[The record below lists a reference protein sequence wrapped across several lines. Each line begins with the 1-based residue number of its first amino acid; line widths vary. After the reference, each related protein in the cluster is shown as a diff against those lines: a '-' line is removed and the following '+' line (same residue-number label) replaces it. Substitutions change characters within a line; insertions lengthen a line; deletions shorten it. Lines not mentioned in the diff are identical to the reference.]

1 MKKRVLA
8 LLLAAVM
15 IVGCFAACGGN
26 GEQSSTPT
34 SSTPGTDAS
43 TPTSSATSDGN
54 SSEAAPTNTSA
65 GPDPTDEHYDFT
77 VYYNYGAWSRVWG
90 EDEYSK
96 YLSEKFNVGMT
107 WSAGENDP
115 DGKLNLMMSS
125 GDMPD
130 MIITERGAIHN
141 KVARA
146 GMLVD
151 LETLMY
157 DGCSFATDIPE
168 SVRNMLKVDGKLYGI
183 PNWARSGATGG
194 NYQWMVNKAVWEAV
208 GSPSL
213 KTFEEL
219 HDFAV
224 KAKEANLKSY
234 NGQDVIP
241 FYTQTDNG
249 YEIYR
254 SIYRSLGMP
263 NTMDNLPYYTQENGK
278 VDFALNSE
286 NFVKA
291 LSIANDWFTE
301 GLFPAEVFTDSAD
314 QLVEKVTNGR
324 PALLWYDYSQ
334 DNTNN
339 FRRIT
344 LEQSSNATD
353 WLVVGY
359 DVEAGGM
366 QYPGAEGV
374 EVTYGDQAGGVGWN
388 VNCITTKAANPQR
401 IFDVFTYMLTPE
413 GSLLMQYGPVGGTML
428 ESIDDSGD
436 LPMPVLKKPASE
448 FVSAETD
455 AAGAWFWAQPAQ
467 SDYVDGIKFALN
479 DTLPEDQQ
487 DWVVTRQAHL
497 SSYTPDDPKIGQ
509 KFMTDQCTGV
519 NAVIDPQEDLGVNV
533 KAIEDECKSK
543 IPQIIMAS
551 DKDTFNSMVADL
563 QAYAASNNVDQ
574 ILEKYQA
581 KFDENVQT
589 QGFNA
594 YDESYDLY
602 HLK

>member
-1 MKKRVLA
+1 MKKRVIA
-8 LLLAAVM
+8 LLLALVM
-15 IVGCFAACGGN
+15 VVGCLAACGDN
-26 GEQSSTPT
+26 NSSSTPNSAAST
-34 SSTPGTDAS
+34 PADNSTPADSSTPEANNTGAS
-43 TPTSSATSDGN
+43 
-54 SSEAAPTNTSA
+54 
-65 GPDPTDEHYDFT
+65 GPDDTAEHYDFD
-77 VYYNYGAWSRVWG
+77 VYYNYASWSRIWG

-96 YLSEKFNVGMT
+96 FLSDKFNVGMT
-107 WSAGENDP
+107 WSCGENDP

-130 MIITERGAIHN
+130 MIITDRGAIHN

-157 DGCSFATDIPE
+157 DGCSFAEDIPE

-194 NYQWMVNKAVWEAV
+194 NYQWMVNKAVYEEL

-213 KTFEEL
+213 KTFEDL
-219 HDFAV
+219 HAFA
-224 KAKEANLKSY
+224 KAAKDAGLTSY
-234 NGQDVIP
+234 NGQEIIP

-249 YEIYR
+249 YEVYR
-254 SIYRSLGMP
+254 SFYRSLGMP
-263 NTMDNLPYYTQENGK
+263 NTVDNLAYYTEEDGK
-278 VDFALNSE
+278 IDFCLNSE

-291 LSIANDWFTE
+291 LSMANDWYAE

-344 LEQSSNATD
+344 REQSGDATD
-353 WLVVGY
+353 WLVIGY

-366 QYPGAEGV
+366 QFPGAEGV

-388 VNCITTKAANPQR
+388 VNCITTAAENPQR

-413 GSLLMQYGPVGGTML
+413 GSLYMQYGPEGGTML
-428 ESIDDSGD
+428 ESVDTSGD
-436 LPMPVLKKPASE
+436 LPMPVLKKP
-448 FVSAETD
+448 VSDFTSDETN

-479 DTLPEDQQ
+479 DQMPEDQQ

-519 NAVIDPQEDLGVNV
+519 NAVIDPQEDLGINV
-533 KAIEDECKSK
+533 KAIEDECKAQ

-551 DKDTFNSMVADL
+551 SKDEFNKKIEDL
-563 QAYAASNNVDQ
+563 KALAQSNNVDQ
-574 ILEKYQA
+574 IIEKYQA
-581 KFDENVQT
+581 KYDENVQT
-589 QGFNA
+589 QGYDA
-594 YDESYDLY
+594 YDPDYDVY
-602 HLK
+602 KLK

>member
-8 LLLAAVM
+8 LLLAVVM
-15 IVGCFAACGGN
+15 IVGCFAACTGN
-26 GEQSSTPT
+26 NNSSTPN
-34 SSTPGTDAS
+34 TPANS
-43 TPTSSATSDGN
+43 TPTNNGDNAGDGDTPA
-54 SSEAAPTNTSA
+54 EPTA
-65 GPDPTDEHYDFT
+65 GGADPTDEHYDFT
-77 VYYNYGAWSRVWG
+77 VYYNYESWNKVWG
-90 EDEYSK
+90 EDEYTAF
-96 YLSEKFNVGMT
+96 LSDKFNVSTT

-157 DGCSFATDIPE
+157 DGCSFATDIPA
-168 SVRNMLKVDGKLYGI
+168 SVREMLKVDGKLYGI

-194 NYQWMVNKAVWEAV
+194 NYQWMVNKAFYEEL

-213 KTFEEL
+213 ATFEDL

-224 KAKEANLKSY
+224 AAKNANLKSY
-234 NGQDVIP
+234 NGQDAIP

-254 SIYRSLGMP
+254 PIYRSMGMP
-263 NTMDNLPYYTQENGK
+263 GIAMSYFTQEDGK
-278 VDFALNSE
+278 LDFALRSE

-291 LSIANDWFTE
+291 LDVANDWFNE
-301 GLFPAEVFTDSAD
+301 GLFPVEVFSDSGE

-344 LEQSSNATD
+344 RENSNDATD

-359 DVEAGGM
+359 DVEAPEVQFPGM
-366 QYPGAEGV
+366 NGV
-374 EVTYGDQAGGVGWN
+374 TVTYGDEAGGVGWN
-388 VNCITTKAANPQR
+388 VNCITTSAKNPQR

-428 ESIDDSGD
+428 ESIDTSGS
-436 LPMPVLKKPASE
+436 LPLPVLKKPVSD
-448 FVSAETD
+448 FTSAETD

-479 DTLPEDQQ
+479 DQMPPEQQ

-509 KFMTDQCTGV
+509 KFMSDQLTGV
-519 NAVIDPQEDLGVNV
+519 DSVIDPQEDLGINV
-533 KAIEDECKSK
+533 KSIQDECKAR
-543 IPQIIMAS
+543 IPAIIMAS
-551 DKDTFNSMVADL
+551 SKDEFNKLVADL
-563 QAYAASNNVDQ
+563 VSFAESNNIDQ
-574 ILEKYQA
+574 ILEKYQE
-581 KFDENVQT
+581 KFDANVAA
-589 QGFNA
+589 QGFNV
-594 YDESYDLY
+594 YDASYDVYKLG
-602 HLK
+602 

>member
-15 IVGCFAACGGN
+15 IVGCFAACGGDN
-26 GEQSSTPT
+26 NSSTPAN
-34 SSTPGTDAS
+34 STPANSTPASSAAGTD
-43 TPTSSATSDGN
+43 TSEPAATG
-54 SSEAAPTNTSA
+54 TSA
-65 GPDPTDEHYDFT
+65 GPDDTAEHYDFT
-77 VYYNYGAWSRVWG
+77 VYYNYASWAKEWGA
-90 EDEYSK
+90 DEYSK
-96 YLSEKFNVGMT
+96 FLSDKFNVSAT

-130 MIITERGAIHN
+130 MIITDRGAIHN

-146 GMLVD
+146 GLLVD

-194 NYQWMVNKAVWEAV
+194 NYQWMVNKAMYEEL

-213 KTFEEL
+213 ETFEDL
-219 HDFAV
+219 HAFAV
-224 KAKEANLKSY
+224 AAKDAGLKSY

-249 YEIYR
+249 YEVFR

-263 NTMDNLPYYTQENGK
+263 NTVDNLPYYTEENSK
-278 VDFALNSE
+278 IDFALNSE

-291 LSIANDWFTE
+291 LSIANDWFNE

-344 LEQSSNATD
+344 REQSQDATD

-359 DVEAGGM
+359 DVGTM

-374 EVTYGDQAGGVGWN
+374 TVTYGDQAGGVGWN
-388 VNCITTKAANPQR
+388 VNCITTAAKNPQR

-413 GSLLMQYGPVGGTML
+413 GSLYMQYGPEGGTML
-428 ESIDDSGD
+428 ESVDTSGD
-436 LPMPVLKKPASE
+436 LPMPVLKKPVSD
-448 FVSAETD
+448 FTSAETD
-455 AAGAWFWAQPAQ
+455 AAGAWFWSQPAQ

-479 DTLPEDQQ
+479 DQVPEEQQ

-519 NAVIDPQEDLGVNV
+519 NAVIDPQEDLGINV
-533 KAIEDECKSK
+533 KSIEDECKAK

-551 DKDTFNSMVADL
+551 SKDQFNQMVEDL
-563 QAYAASNNVDQ
+563 KAFAASNNVDQ

-581 KFDENVQT
+581 KYDENVAT
-589 QGFNA
+589 QGFDA
-594 YDESYDLY
+594 YSEDYDVY
-602 HLK
+602 KLK

>member
-15 IVGCFAACGGN
+15 IVGCFAACNGN
-26 GEQSSTPT
+26 NNSSTPAN
-34 SSTPGTDAS
+34 STPANSTPASSAAGTDTS
-43 TPTSSATSDGN
+43 EPVTTPTAG
-54 SSEAAPTNTSA
+54 
-65 GPDPTDEHYDFT
+65 GPDDTTEHYDFT
-77 VYYNYGAWSRVWG
+77 VYYNYAAWSRIWG

-96 YLSEKFNVGMT
+96 FLSDKFNVSAT

-146 GMLVD
+146 GLLVD

-194 NYQWMVNKAVWEAV
+194 NYQWMVNKAMYEEL

-213 KTFEEL
+213 KTFEEM

-224 KAKEANLKSY
+224 KAKDAGLKSY

-249 YEIYR
+249 FEVYR

-263 NTMDNLPYYTQENGK
+263 NTVDNLPYYTQENAK

-291 LSIANDWFTE
+291 LSIANDWFNE

-344 LEQSSNATD
+344 REQSNDATD
-353 WLVVGY
+353 WLVIGY

-366 QYPGAEGV
+366 QFPGAEGV

-388 VNCITTKAANPQR
+388 VNCITTKATNPQR

-413 GSLLMQYGPVGGTML
+413 GSLYMQYGPEGGTML
-428 ESIDDSGD
+428 ESVDTSGS
-436 LPMPVLKKPASE
+436 LPMPVLKKAASE
-448 FVSAETD
+448 FTSAETD

-479 DTLPEDQQ
+479 DALPAEQQ

-519 NAVIDPQEDLGVNV
+519 NAVIDPQEDLGINV
-533 KAIEDECKSK
+533 KSIEDECKAK

-551 DKDTFNSMVADL
+551 SKDEFNKMVEDL
-563 QAYAASNNVDQ
+563 KAFAASNNVDQ
-574 ILEKYQA
+574 IIEKYQA

-589 QGFNA
+589 QGFEA
-594 YDESYDLY
+594 YSADYDLY
-602 HLK
+602 KLK